1 RAARDGPHLC
11 RAVPPFGAR
20 RVGGN
25 RDSARHPRETGSLSV
40 PDAEPYLTR
49 LTNRLLD
56 GIERLPAD
64 VRERNTT
71 YLLEAQNPDGGFSG
85 REGGSDLYYTGFA
98 LRSLAVLQ
106 ALNPDACAKA
116 AGFLRQ
122 KMTGSAGVV
131 DFFSLVVSCY
141 LVPLGGGPDVLA
153 DAPPDWRDPVAGTVE
168 TFRRPDGVY
177 GKTPAPPHGSP
188 YTSFLVPLCLQLL
201 ARPTPAPDR
210 LAEFVRSRRRGDGG
224 YVEIGAMKRSGT
236 NPTAAG
242 VGLLQILGELDDAAR
257 AGTAGFLA
265 ALPSSFEGGLR
276 ANDRIPA
283 ADLLSTF
290 TGGWTLEQLAA
301 ANRLDWEAVR
311 SYAEE
316 CERPIG
322 GVRGGLWDEHTDV
335 EYTFYG
341 LGTLALAALVLD

>member
-1 RAARDGPHLC
+1 VA
-11 RAVPPFGAR
+11 
-20 RVGGN
+20 
-25 RDSARHPRETGSLSV
+25 
-40 PDAEPYLTR
+40 DAEPYLTR

-106 ALNPDACAKA
+106 ALNPGVCTKA

-153 DAPPDWRDPVAGTVE
+153 DASPDWRDRVAGTLE
-168 TFRRPDGVY
+168 TFRSPDGGY
-177 GKTPAPPHGSP
+177 GKNPGAPHGST
-188 YTSFLVPLCLQLL
+188 YTSFLVALCLQLL
-201 ARPTPAPDR
+201 DKPIPQPER
-210 LAEFVRSRRRGDGG
+210 LAAFVKSRRRDDGG
-224 YVEIGAMKRSGT
+224 YVEISAMKRSGT

-242 VGLLQILGELDDAAR
+242 IGLLQILGELDDAAK
-257 AGTAGFLA
+257 AATADFLA
-265 ALPSSFEGGLR
+265 ALPSPFEGGLR

-290 TGGWTLEQLAA
+290 TGGWTLDQLGA
-301 ANRLDWEAVR
+301 ANRLDWEKAR

-322 GVRGGLWDEHTDV
+322 GFRGGLWDEQTDV

-341 LGTLALAALVLD
+341 LGTLALAALMLG

>member
-1 RAARDGPHLC
+1 
-11 RAVPPFGAR
+11 VT
-20 RVGGN
+20 
-25 RDSARHPRETGSLSV
+25 E
-40 PDAEPYLTR
+40 AEPYLTR
-49 LTNRLLD
+49 LTNRLLE
-56 GIERLPAD
+56 GIERLPSD
-64 VRERNTT
+64 VRERNTQ

-106 ALNPDACAKA
+106 GLNENVCGKC
-116 AGFLRQ
+116 AGFLRT
-122 KMTGSAGVV
+122 KMLGSAGVV

-153 DAPPDWRDPVAGTVE
+153 DAPPDWRDRVASTLE
-168 TFRRPDGVY
+168 TFRAPDGGY
-177 GKTPAPPHGSP
+177 GKTPGAPHGST
-188 YTSFLVPLCLQLL
+188 YTSFLVTLCLQLL
-201 ARPTPAPDR
+201 GRENPEPEKLVT
-210 LAEFVRSRRRGDGG
+210 FVRSRRRSDGG
-224 YVEIGAMKRSGT
+224 YVEIAAMKRSGT

-242 VGLLQILGELDDAAR
+242 VGLLQILGNLEDDAKQ
-257 AGTAGFLA
+257 GTADFLA

-290 TGGWTLEQLAA
+290 TGGWTLDQLGF
-301 ANRLDWEAVR
+301 ANKLDWEKVR
-311 SYAEE
+311 SYADE

-322 GVRGGLWDEHTDV
+322 GFRGGLWDDRTDV

-341 LGTLALAALVLD
+341 LGTLALAALMLD

>member
-1 RAARDGPHLC
+1 MTED
-11 RAVPPFGAR
+11 
-20 RVGGN
+20 
-25 RDSARHPRETGSLSV
+25 
-40 PDAEPYLTR
+40 EPYLTR

-56 GIERLPAD
+56 GIERLPVE
-64 VRERNTT
+64 VRARNTT
-71 YLLEAQNPDGGFSG
+71 YLLEAQNADGGFSG

-106 ALNPDACAKA
+106 ALNPDVCNKA
-116 AGFLRQ
+116 ANFLRT

-153 DAPPDWRDPVAGTVE
+153 DAPPDWRDRVANTLE
-168 TFRRPDGVY
+168 SFRTSDGGY
-177 GKTPAPPHGSP
+177 GKTPSALHGST
-188 YTSFLVPLCLQLL
+188 YTSFLVTLCLQLL
-201 ARPTPAPDR
+201 DKPIPQPEK
-210 LAEFVRSRRRGDGG
+210 LAAFVKSRRRPDGG
-224 YVEIGAMKRSGT
+224 YVEISAMKRSGT

-242 VGLLQILGELDDAAR
+242 VGLLRILGELDEQAR
-257 AGTAGFLA
+257 TGTADFLA

-290 TGGWTLEQLAA
+290 TGGWTLDQLGF
-301 ANRLDWEAVR
+301 ANKLDWAQVQ

-322 GVRGGLWDEHTDV
+322 GFRGGLWDEQTDV

-341 LGTLALAALVLD
+341 LGTLAIAALMLE

>member
-1 RAARDGPHLC
+1 MAD
-11 RAVPPFGAR
+11 
-20 RVGGN
+20 
-25 RDSARHPRETGSLSV
+25 T
-40 PDAEPYLTR
+40 EPYLTR
-49 LTNRLLD
+49 LTTRLIE

-64 VRERNTT
+64 LRERNTR
-71 YLLEAQNPDGGFSG
+71 YLLESQNPDGGFSG

-106 ALNPDACAKA
+106 GFTPQLCTSA
-116 AGFLRQ
+116 AGFLRD

-153 DAPPDWRDPVAGTVE
+153 DAPPDWRDRVAATLE
-168 TFRRPDGVY
+168 SFRSPDGGY
-177 GKTPAPPHGSP
+177 GKTPGARYGST
-188 YTSFLVPLCLQLL
+188 YTSFLVALGLQLL
-201 ARPTPAPDR
+201 DRPIPSPDQ
-210 LAEFVRSRRRGDGG
+210 LIEFVKSRRRDDGG
-224 YVEIGAMKRSGT
+224 FVEISAMKRSGT

-242 VGLLQILGELDDAAR
+242 IGLLHILGGLDEGDR
-257 AGTAGFLA
+257 AGTANFLA
-265 ALPSSFEGGLR
+265 SLPSSFEGGLR

-290 TGGWTLEQLAA
+290 TGGWTLDQLGAA
-301 ANRLDWEAVR
+301 DRLDWDQVR
-311 SYAEE
+311 AYAEE

-322 GVRGGLWDEHTDV
+322 GFRGGLWDEHTDV

-341 LGTLALAALVLD
+341 LGTLALAALTLD

>member
-1 RAARDGPHLC
+1 M
-11 RAVPPFGAR
+11 
-20 RVGGN
+20 
-25 RDSARHPRETGSLSV
+25 E
-40 PDAEPYLTR
+40 AEPYLTR

-56 GIERLPAD
+56 GIERLPAE

-106 ALNPDACAKA
+106 ALNPEVCGKA
-116 AGFLRQ
+116 AGFLRTR
-122 KMTGSAGVV
+122 MLGSAGVV

-141 LVPLGGGPDVLA
+141 LIPLGGGPDVLA
-153 DAPPDWRDPVAGTVE
+153 DAPPDWRDRVAATLE
-168 TFRRPDGVY
+168 TFRSPDGGY
-177 GKTPAPPHGSP
+177 GKTPAATYGST
-188 YTSFLVPLCLQLL
+188 YTSFLVVLCLQLL
-201 ARPTPAPDR
+201 DRPIPESER
-210 LAEFVRSRRRGDGG
+210 LAAFVRSRRRADGG
-224 YVEIGAMKRSGT
+224 YVEISAMKRSGT

-242 VGLLQILGELDDAAR
+242 IGLLQILGELDEDAR
-257 AGTAGFLA
+257 KGTADFLA
-265 ALPSSFEGGLR
+265 ALPSPFEGGMR

-290 TGGWTLEQLAA
+290 TGGWTLDQIGATA
-301 ANRLDWEAVR
+301 KLDWSTIR

-322 GVRGGLWDEHTDV
+322 GFRGGLWDDRTDV

-341 LGTLALAALVLD
+341 LGTLALAALLEQ

>member
-1 RAARDGPHLC
+1 MPE
-11 RAVPPFGAR
+11 V
-20 RVGGN
+20 
-25 RDSARHPRETGSLSV
+25 
-40 PDAEPYLTR
+40 EPYLTR

-56 GIERLPAD
+56 GIERLPAE
-64 VRERNTT
+64 VRERNAT
-71 YLLEAQNPDGGFSG
+71 YILEAQNPDGGFSG

-106 ALNPDACAKA
+106 SLNPDVCGKA
-116 AGFLRQ
+116 ASFIRT
-122 KMTGSAGVV
+122 KMQGSAGVV

-153 DAPPDWRDPVAGTVE
+153 DAPPDWRDRVAATLE
-168 TFRRPDGVY
+168 TFRSPDGGY
-177 GKTPAPPHGSP
+177 GKTPAALYGST
-188 YTSFLVPLCLQLL
+188 YTSFLVVLCLQLL
-201 ARPTPAPDR
+201 DRPIPESAK
-210 LAEFVRSRRRGDGG
+210 LAAFVKSRRRPDGG
-224 YVEIGAMKRSGT
+224 YVEISAMKRSGT

-242 VGLLQILGELDDAAR
+242 VGVLQILGELDDEAR
-257 AGTAGFLA
+257 VGTANFLA
-265 ALPSSFEGGLR
+265 ALPSPFEGGMR

-290 TGGWTLEQLAA
+290 TGGWTLDQLGATD
-301 ANRLDWEAVR
+301 RLDWPAVR

-322 GVRGGLWDEHTDV
+322 GFRGGLWDDRTDV

-341 LGTLALAALVLD
+341 LGTLALAALVNPQTDPH